1 MRKFIKEFMD
11 FIKRGN
17 VLDMAVGIIVG
28 GAFTAIV
35 TALSNGIL
43 KPFINWIIYLC
54 NGGNADALSKI
65 YTVIVPVTDANG
77 VLDLTKSIYIDW
89 GALISAVIN
98 FLIIAFV
105 VFTIVKVVNEASQR
119 LNINLI
125 MKESI
130 EKKMKAGAELSKSDK
145 RWIKRMKTYHP
156 ELVPVAEEKTEPTS
170 EPAPVPTE
178 TERLLQEILTE
189 LKKDKGE

>member
-28 GAFTAIV
+28 SAFTAIV

-77 VLDLTKSIYIDW
+77 VLDLTQSIYIDW
-89 GALISAVIN
+89 GAFISAIIN
-98 FLIIAFV
+98 FLLIAFV
-105 VFTIVKVVNEASQR
+105 VFMVIKVVNEASQK
-119 LNINLI
+119 LNVNLI
-125 MKESI
+125 MKASI
-130 EKKMKAGAELSKSDK
+130 EKKMKAGEELSKGDK

-156 ELVPVAEEKTEPTS
+156 ELVPVVEEKAEPTP